1 MTASEKTSKSWLEAA
16 NGFLIRLK
24 AWLRGRFARNL
35 GWLGVAQVANRT
47 FRLAATIIA
56 ARILLPEH
64 YGLAAIVLA
73 AHEFSMVIAQR
84 ATTTSLVQSKEKELA
99 ARCASAWSLNWLVGA
114 GLFVGQCA
122 LAVVLAKFY
131 DNSALALPLCVLAL
145 SFLMLPAGMV
155 QAALNV
161 RAGRLD
167 IVAKIDATQSLVD
180 ALLTVVLALAGF
192 GAWALILPKVL
203 LVPLW
208 VIVHRRR
215 CSWRHKGHPD
225 IGRCGELFK
234 FGRNVVGVNLLTVVR
249 NNADYVLIGKFLG
262 VEALGIY
269 YFAFNAGVGISL
281 GFINAFSAALLPH
294 LCSAGNDSSRLKE
307 RFRVALGALALIV
320 GTLVLLQALLAP
332 IYVPLV
338 FGQRW
343 ADLGAVPI
351 LILICLSAV
360 PRAIGDAVSQLLH
373 ATGYPALDFKL
384 NLAFTVVFIGALL
397 VVVHKGLLAVASTVL
412 VVMLVAIPLMAVLIW
427 RRLFGAGRAIGVSPQ
442 LARQTS

>member
-1 MTASEKTSKSWLEAA
+1 MASEKASKSWPEAG
-16 NGFLIRLK
+16 NDFLIRLK
-24 AWLRGRFARNL
+24 VWLRGRFARNL
-35 GWLGVAQVANRT
+35 GWLGVAQVANRA
-47 FRLAATIIA
+47 FRLAATIVA

-73 AHEFSMVIAQR
+73 AHEFLMVIAQR
-84 ATTTSLVQSKEKELA
+84 ATTTSLVQSKEKDLA
-99 ARCASAWSLNWLVGA
+99 ARCTSAWSLNWLVGA
-114 GLFVGQCA
+114 GLFVGQFAMAVA
-122 LAVVLAKFY
+122 LAKVY
-131 DNSALALPLCVLAL
+131 ENSALALPLCVLAV
-145 SFLMLPAGMV
+145 SFLMLPVGMV

-215 CSWRHKGHPD
+215 CSWRHEGRPD
-225 IGRCGELFK
+225 IGRWGDLFK

-269 YFAFNAGVGISL
+269 YFAFNAGVGITL
-281 GFINAFSAALLPH
+281 GIINAFSAALLPH
-294 LCSAGNDSSRLKE
+294 LCNARNYPERLEQQFKA
-307 RFRVALGALALIV
+307 ALRALAVIV
-320 GTLVLLQALLAP
+320 GCLVLLQALLAHV
-332 IYVPLV
+332 YVPIV

-343 ADLGAVPI
+343 VDLGAVPI
-351 LILICLSAV
+351 LILICLSAI
-360 PRAIGDAVSQLLH
+360 PRALGDALSQLLH
-373 ATGYPALDFKL
+373 ATGNPALDFKL
-384 NLAFTVVFIGALL
+384 NLAFTVVFICALLL
-397 VVVHKGLLAVASTVL
+397 VVHNGPLAVASTVL
-412 VVMLVAIPLMAVLIW
+412 LLMLVSIPLMAVLVW
-427 RRLFGAGRAIGVSPQ
+427 RRLFGAGREIGVSPE